1 MIKRVIK
8 EWTHFCTLPATSIYY
23 WKPLFFV
30 KNQFLYS
37 DYLCPALRKLY
48 VSIYFWI
55 MVIGLNEFISAKSIL
70 VLDLLEAFFTFKSF
84 SQVVYGIF
92 IAEPA

>member
-1 MIKRVIK
+1 
-8 EWTHFCTLPATSIYY
+8 
-23 WKPLFFV
+23 
-30 KNQFLYS
+30 
-37 DYLCPALRKLY
+37 
-48 VSIYFWI
+48 